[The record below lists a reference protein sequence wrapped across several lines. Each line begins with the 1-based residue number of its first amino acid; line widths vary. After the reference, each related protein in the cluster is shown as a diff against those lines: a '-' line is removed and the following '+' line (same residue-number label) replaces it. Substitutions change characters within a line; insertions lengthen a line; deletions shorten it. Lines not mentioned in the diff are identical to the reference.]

1 MAATTQASPTQA
13 PPEARLVFAD
23 VRWED
28 YEAMLQIVGER
39 HIRVTY
45 DEGTMEVR
53 MPSQRHGQAAQLL
66 GLFVTRLAEE
76 WEIPYEPLGM
86 TTWKMPGAAKGLEA
100 DQCYYIQHHAVAR
113 EKEVLDL
120 ETDPPPDL
128 AIEVDITTSSLDRM
142 EIYSKLRVPEVWRY
156 DGRAV
161 RMYQLQAA
169 GQYRPC
175 ESSHC
180 F

>member
-1 MAATTQASPTQA
+1 
-13 PPEARLVFAD
+13 
-23 VRWED
+23 
-28 YEAMLQIVGER
+28 
-39 HIRVTY
+39 
-45 DEGTMEVR
+45 
-53 MPSQRHGQAAQLL
+53 
-66 GLFVTRLAEE
+66 
-76 WEIPYEPLGM
+76 
-86 TTWKMPGAAKGLEA
+86 
-100 DQCYYIQHHAVAR
+100 VAR

-161 RMYQLQAA
+161 RMYQLQAD

-175 ESSHC
+175 ESSHS
-180 F
+180 FAGLGPADVERFVELGRTTDKIRWARELRDWARSELSSHRERGEPQGEEPA